1 MRYSAMHVGLVG
13 AGRIGALH
21 ARLLLASPAVDALTI
36 ADLGPDRA
44 AKLAADV
51 GATAAPTPAALV
63 DAGVDAL
70 VITAATAAHAELIHL
85 GADAGL
91 PTFCEKP
98 IALDLE
104 ATDAVIEHVR
114 ETGIALQIGFQR
126 RFDAGYQEA
135 RRRVAAGEP
144 GRLLVV
150 RMATHDPAPPH
161 ESYIPVS
168 GGIFRDLHIH
178 DFDILRWVTGQEVA
192 EVYADGAVLDDHM
205 FARYG
210 DIDTAVAVLRLE
222 DGTLAILSG
231 TRRDPLGY
239 DVRMELFGVR
249 DSIAVGLDDRTPLR
263 SVEPDAAAPPGPGY
277 RDFMQRFEPA
287 YRAEL
292 AAFVDVAQGRAAS
305 PCTGED
311 ARACLLVA
319 IAADRSRA
327 EHRPVRVEEVA

>member
-70 VITAATAAHAELIHL
+70 VIAAATAAHAELIHL

-104 ATDAVIEHVR
+104 ITDAVIEHVAKANV
-114 ETGIALQIGFQR
+114 ALQIGFQR
-126 RFDAGYQEA
+126 RFDAGYLEA
-135 RRRVAAGEP
+135 RRLRASGEL
-144 GRLLVV
+144 GRMYIARL
-150 RMATHDPAPPH
+150 ATHDPAPPH
-161 ESYIPVS
+161 EGYVAAA

-178 DFDILRWVTGQEVA
+178 DFDAVRWVTGQEVV
-192 EVYADGAVLDDHM
+192 EVYADGSVLHDER
-205 FARYG
+205 FARHG
-210 DIDTAVAVLRLE
+210 DVDTAAAILRLA
-222 DGTLAILSG
+222 DGALGIVSG
-231 TRRDPLGY
+231 TRHDPRGY
-239 DVRMELFGVR
+239 DVRMELFGSGE
-249 DSIAVGLDDRTPLR
+249 SIAVGLDERTPLR
-263 SVEPDAAAPPGPGY
+263 SVEPGVPPPASPGY
-277 RDFMQRFEPA
+277 GNFMERFDAA

-292 AAFVDVAQGRAAS
+292 AAFLEVARGRTES
-305 PCTGED
+305 PCTGDD
-311 ARACLLVA
+311 ARSALL
-319 IAADRSRA
+319 IAMAAGRSLA
-327 EHRPVRVEEVA
+327 EHRP